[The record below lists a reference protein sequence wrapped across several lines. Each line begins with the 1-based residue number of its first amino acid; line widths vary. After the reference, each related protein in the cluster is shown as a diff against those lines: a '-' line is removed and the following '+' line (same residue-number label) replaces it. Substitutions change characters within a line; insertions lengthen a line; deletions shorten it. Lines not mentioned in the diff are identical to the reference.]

1 MISRTNLLKPRSLF
15 ILLGVA
21 AILACMW
28 FVMRAWHAES
38 HQVEMYVRGALTDYG
53 PLLLFLLLMASGV
66 GVSLGEDVF
75 IIPAGY
81 LMGQGIMPMGWTI
94 LAAYLGVIMA
104 DTLWLLVCKTLSRR
118 ILNIRMFRRLMHPRR
133 ILEIKYQFEQY
144 GVWVVVVSRFIPA
157 SRTTVITA
165 AGIARMSTW
174 KFLLA
179 ETLSAVPTVITQLG
193 IGWLAAKAIG
203 TGPEARHVRLA
214 ITIGLGVLLVVG
226 LFWWW
231 RRSRRA
237 EGPRPR
243 ARMSWLLEATGRR
256 VPSQEH

>member
-1 MISRTNLLKPRSLF
+1 MISSSTLRRPRTLLM
-15 ILLGVA
+15 LLGAVLL
-21 AILACMW
+21 LAGMW

-38 HQVEMYVRGALTDYG
+38 HEVELYVRGALADYG

-66 GVSLGEDVF
+66 GISLGEDIF

-81 LMGQGIMPMGWTI
+81 LMGQGVMPVGWTI

-118 ILNIRMFRRLMHPRR
+118 ILNIRWFRRLMHPRR
-133 ILEIKYQFEQY
+133 ILEIKHQFDCY
-144 GVWVVVVSRFIPA
+144 GIWVVVVSRFIPA

-165 AGIARMSTW
+165 AGIAKMSTW

-179 ETLSAVPTVITQLG
+179 ETVSAIPTVVCQLG

-203 TGPEARHVRLA
+203 TGPEARHIREA
-214 ITIGLGVLLVVG
+214 ITIGLGVLLVIG
-226 LFWWW
+226 LLWWW
-231 RRSRRA
+231 RRSRQVK
-237 EGPRPR
+237 GPRPR
-243 ARMSWLLEATGRR
+243 AKMAWLLEATGRR
-256 VPSQEH
+256 APSEEH